1 MDRHILKSLVKAVF
15 CGLMHVELDGTEN
28 VPLQGGCILTTN
40 HLSRMDTPL
49 LLIAVNRD
57 DMCALVADKYR
68 LNPLFSLIVRST
80 HSISLNR
87 EIADHTAM
95 RAALAH
101 LRAGGLLGIAPE
113 GTRSQVGTMLEAK
126 SGTVLLADRTSVPI
140 VPVGI
145 TGTEDCMA
153 KLARFQRP
161 TVRARF
167 GRPYHLPPI
176 DRTDREESTRRNT
189 DEIMCR
195 IAALIPEKYHGIYRG
210 HPRIRELIKEGLA

>member
-1 MDRHILKSLVKAVF
+1 MDRHVLKRWVKALF
-15 CGLMHVELDGTEN
+15 CDLMIVELEGVEN
-28 VPLQGGCILTTN
+28 VPASGGCILTTN

-49 LLIAVNRD
+49 LMIAVNRD

-80 HSISLNR
+80 NSIWINR

-101 LRAGGLLGIAPE
+101 LRTGGLLGIAPE

-126 SGTVLLADRTSVPI
+126 SGTVLLADRADVPI

-153 KLARFQRP
+153 KLGRFQRP

-167 GRPYHLPPI
+167 GKPYHLAPI
-176 DRTDREESTRRNT
+176 DRATREESTRRNT
-189 DEIMCR
+189 DEVMCR
-195 IAALIPEKYHGIYRG
+195 IAALIPEKYHGFYQG
-210 HPRIRELIKEGLA
+210 HPRIQEILKEERA